1 MNKQRIFVAGHRGMV
16 GSAIVRQLAQRGDV
30 ELVLR
35 TRDELDLLDGR
46 AVQAFFAGAG
56 IDQVYLAAA
65 KVGGIVANNTYPAD
79 FIYENMMIESNI
91 IHAAHLHN
99 VNKLLFLGSSCIYP
113 KLLNPNS
120 SFYMEKSKI
129 LILTPR
135 FPYPVVGGDRLRI
148 YRICKELS
156 KYYTLDLL
164 SLCDSI
170 EDLNFIVKNDHVF
183 DKIFRIYHPKIK
195 SYFNVLKALPGRK
208 PLQIAYY
215 KNTEFEN
222 KLNEIIG
229 NYDLTLSHLIRVG
242 DYTLNKPGLHILEMT
257 DAISLN
263 YSRIKKEAPKNSL
276 KSIIYSIEQERL
288 LKYEKEVYGRY
299 SLISLISE
307 VDKKF
312 LFGNRNDNILVCNN
326 GVDLEDYPF
335 TKRVI
340 ENTNIINLIFIG
352 NLCSFQNFDGVKWFV
367 KNILPSINKNNNG
380 KKYIFHILGKINKSD
395 KLYLQG
401 FENVVVSGSVT
412 NMADAA
418 KIGHIGICP
427 VRFGAGVQNKILEY
441 MALGLPT
448 ITSRM
453 GYEGIE
459 ANIGEEIL
467 IADNSDEYLKSLET
481 LSENSVYQMIAKNAR
496 NFVAEKFNWS
506 TRLSVLVKNI
516 ERLTGK

>member
-1 MNKQRIFVAGHRGMV
+1 
-16 GSAIVRQLAQRGDV
+16 
-30 ELVLR
+30 
-35 TRDELDLLDGR
+35 
-46 AVQAFFAGAG
+46 
-56 IDQVYLAAA
+56 
-65 KVGGIVANNTYPAD
+65 
-79 FIYENMMIESNI
+79 
-91 IHAAHLHN
+91 
-99 VNKLLFLGSSCIYP
+99 
-113 KLLNPNS
+113 
-120 SFYMEKSKI
+120 
-129 LILTPR
+129 
-135 FPYPVVGGDRLRI
+135 
-148 YRICKELS
+148 
-156 KYYTLDLL
+156 
-164 SLCDSI
+164 
-170 EDLNFIVKNDHVF
+170 
-183 DKIFRIYHPKIK
+183 
-195 SYFNVLKALPGRK
+195 
-208 PLQIAYY
+208 
-215 KNTEFEN
+215 
-222 KLNEIIG
+222 
-229 NYDLTLSHLIRVG
+229 
-242 DYTLNKPGLHILEMT
+242 
-257 DAISLN
+257 
-263 YSRIKKEAPKNSL
+263 
-276 KSIIYSIEQERL
+276 
-288 LKYEKEVYGRY
+288 
-299 SLISLISE
+299 
-307 VDKKF
+307 
-312 LFGNRNDNILVCNN
+312 
-326 GVDLEDYPF
+326 
-335 TKRVI
+335 KRVI

-496 NFVAEKFNWS
+496 NFVVEKFNWS

>member
-1 MNKQRIFVAGHRGMV
+1 
-16 GSAIVRQLAQRGDV
+16 
-30 ELVLR
+30 
-35 TRDELDLLDGR
+35 
-46 AVQAFFAGAG
+46 
-56 IDQVYLAAA
+56 
-65 KVGGIVANNTYPAD
+65 
-79 FIYENMMIESNI
+79 
-91 IHAAHLHN
+91 
-99 VNKLLFLGSSCIYP
+99 
-113 KLLNPNS
+113 
-120 SFYMEKSKI
+120 MEKNKI

-164 SLCDSI
+164 TLCDSTD
-170 EDLNFIVKNDHVF
+170 ELKFEVHDDNVF
-183 DKIFRIYHPKIK
+183 ERIFRVYHPKIK
-195 SYFNVLKALPGRK
+195 SYINVLKALPGKK

-215 KNTEFEN
+215 KNDAFEK
-222 KLNEIIG
+222 KLNEIISQ
-229 NYDLTLSHLIRVG
+229 YDLTLSHLIRVG
-242 DYTLNKPGLHILEMT
+242 DYTLNKPGLHVLEMT

-312 LFGNRNDNILVCNN
+312 LFGEKNDNVIVCNN
-326 GVDLEDYPF
+326 GVDLKDYPF
-335 TKRVI
+335 TKRDIVDCD
-340 ENTNIINLIFIG
+340 IINLIFIG

-367 KNILPSINKNNNG
+367 KNILPSINKNSED
-380 KKYIFHILGKINKSD
+380 KKYIFHVLGKITEKD
-395 KLYLQG
+395 KIYLQG
-401 FENVVVSGSVT
+401 FENVVVSGSVG
-412 NMADAA
+412 NMAEAA

-459 ANIGEEIL
+459 AKVDKEIL
-467 IADNSDEYLKSLET
+467 IADDSNEYLKALEILT
-481 LSENSVYQMIAKNAR
+481 VNSVYQDFAKNAR
-496 NFVAEKFNWS
+496 DFVAENFNWA
-506 TRLSVLVKNI
+506 TRLSVMVKNI
-516 ERLTGK
+516 ERLLEK

>member
-1 MNKQRIFVAGHRGMV
+1 
-16 GSAIVRQLAQRGDV
+16 
-30 ELVLR
+30 
-35 TRDELDLLDGR
+35 
-46 AVQAFFAGAG
+46 
-56 IDQVYLAAA
+56 
-65 KVGGIVANNTYPAD
+65 
-79 FIYENMMIESNI
+79 
-91 IHAAHLHN
+91 
-99 VNKLLFLGSSCIYP
+99 
-113 KLLNPNS
+113 
-120 SFYMEKSKI
+120 MEKSKI

-380 KKYIFHILGKINKSD
+380 KQYIFHILGKINKSD

-467 IADNSDEYLKSLET
+467 IADNSDEYMKSLET